1 MDDSRF
7 LIGNKVH
14 QKTVKKVLKPLKEK
28 KNSTKI
34 KIQKQRQNTF
44 LD

>member
-7 LIGNKVH
+7 LIGNKVN

-28 KNSTKI
+28 KIQQKLKFKNKGKI
-34 KIQKQRQNTF
+34 LF
-44 LD
+44 